1 MPSVMEAAMNI
12 AEASNSF
19 VPCALLKWFEDRI
32 QISKGMLQMR
42 ISVMEFGRFTAA
54 REVSGRAPELKLIM
68 LHGARER
75 NRGNVLLRQE
85 SFFAAL
91 PKIAGKS
98 IL

>member
-1 MPSVMEAAMNI
+1 MNI

-54 REVSGRAPELKLIM
+54 REVSGRAPALKLIM

-75 NRGNVLLRQE
+75 NRENVLVRQE
-85 SFFAAL
+85 FFFGVL
-91 PKIAGKS
+91 RKIAGKS
-98 IL
+98 ILT

>member
-1 MPSVMEAAMNI
+1 MNI

-19 VPCALLKWFEDRI
+19 APCALLKWFEDRI

-75 NRGNVLLRQE
+75 NRENVLLRQE
-85 SFFAAL
+85 SSWRSPAG
-91 PKIAGKS
+91 IVGKS
-98 IL
+98 IST